1 VYIFEAVPMIPP
13 LLLFNIWH
21 PAKMD
26 KDVETI
32 GTTSGYETNIE
43 LDA

>member
-1 VYIFEAVPMIPP
+1 MIPP